1 MLEKLKLLHTCN
13 SKYTRNNTM
22 LSFHELFATLA
33 HILTAESV
41 YTATASALP
50 LYCDVEIADQI
61 E

>member
-1 MLEKLKLLHTCN
+1 
-13 SKYTRNNTM
+13 M

>member
-1 MLEKLKLLHTCN
+1 
-13 SKYTRNNTM
+13 M

-41 YTATASALP
+41 YTATASVLP